1 MATSDD
7 NPHNEVGRVS
17 SLAKKFERLIEDSGM
32 HKHVGIHSGKYQRST
47 ATNQETESSSMQLG
61 FQCAFFIFTGN
72 REI

>member
-32 HKHVGIHSGKYQRST
+32 QKHVNELVHPDTHSGAYQSST
-47 ATNQETESSSMQLG
+47 ATNQETYAGKFSMCILH
-61 FQCAFFIFTGN
+61 FYM
-72 REI
+72 